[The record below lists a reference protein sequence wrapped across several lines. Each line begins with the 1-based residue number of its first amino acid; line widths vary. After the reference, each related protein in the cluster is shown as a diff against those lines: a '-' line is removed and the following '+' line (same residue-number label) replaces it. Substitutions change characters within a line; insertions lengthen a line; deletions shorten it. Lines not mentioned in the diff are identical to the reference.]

1 VGQKLLSEGT
11 KPDKVEINTI
21 EGNCTADTLVLR
33 MSSLTHKKGAV
44 ASMEAVVASKVSR
57 KEMLLAMKTKINRH
71 AASGEDLR
79 QVDEMRRAFAGGL
92 SIPPSFI
99 SELEEARRLVSA
111 LDMVDIDVGFMYY
124 HEGKDPESMNYGAR
138 ARYCCQLLGE
148 DGQPTGA
155 NTELLRRLAQRM
167 VDKKE
172 AVITVGRTS
181 IGGCVW
187 ERARAFGSSRANTHT
202 HAHAREVLPKLTCL
216 AW

>member
-1 VGQKLLSEGT
+1 MGQKLRSEGT

-111 LDMVDIDVGFMYY
+111 LDMVDIDVY
-124 HEGKDPESMNYGAR
+124 
-138 ARYCCQLLGE
+138 
-148 DGQPTGA
+148 
-155 NTELLRRLAQRM
+155 
-167 VDKKE
+167 
-172 AVITVGRTS
+172 
-181 IGGCVW
+181 
-187 ERARAFGSSRANTHT
+187 THT
-202 HAHAREVLPKLTCL
+202 HTHTHTHSLRKHG
-216 AW
+216 AWCPP

>member
-1 VGQKLLSEGT
+1 MGQKLRSEGT
-11 KPDKVEINTI
+11 KPDKVEITTI

-33 MSSLTHKKGAV
+33 MSCLTRKKCAV

-57 KEMLLAMKTKINRH
+57 KEMLLAMKTRINRH

-79 QVDEMRRAFAGGL
+79 QVDEMRSAFAGGV

-124 HEGKDPESMNYGAR
+124 HDGKDSASMCYGAR
-138 ARYCCQLLGE
+138 ARYCLQLLGE
-148 DGQPTGA
+148 DGQPTRA

-181 IGGCVW
+181 IGGCVCGSVR
-187 ERARAFGSSRANTHT
+187 ERSGARAGTHKRT
-202 HAHAREVLPKLTCL
+202 RTRGKCCQN
-216 AW
+216 